1 MDIRITKE
9 IFEMAVPAFKSPT
22 PSTFE
27 KVQPFL
33 EDAEYCIVSLLSGF
47 EPETNELQSR
57 VEHLICTLAA
67 YKAIPELDLV
77 LTPTGFGVVNN
88 QNQAPASQARVA
100 ALTESLRKRVSDAT
114 DLLLFGLKKEPLWN
128 ETARAKGIFS
138 SLLWCPTI
146 VRRYGIKLKEDGV
159 SKDVYADEFKAL
171 AHEIELA
178 ETDVRMALGAELYY
192 VLCQKER
199 KNELSAAYEILA
211 ERTRTLMATDIMRGS
226 YPRSYLSARRDFER
240 TLGQFANQ
248 LPEYINSSEYRA
260 KKAKRYE
267 NKKDDPTFFFG

>member
-9 IFEMAVPAFKSPT
+9 IFEMAIPAFKSPT
-22 PSTFE
+22 PSIFE

-33 EDAEYCIVSLLSGF
+33 EDAEYCVISLLSGF
-47 EPETNELQSR
+47 EPSTEEMQSR

-67 YKAIPELDLV
+67 YKAVPELDLV
-77 LTPTGFGVVNN
+77 LTSTGFGVVSN

-100 ALTESLRKRVSDAT
+100 ALTESLRRRTSDAT
-114 DLLLFGLKKEPLWN
+114 DLLLFDLKKEPLWN
-128 ETARAKGIFS
+128 ETPRAERIFR

-146 VRRYGIKLKEDGV
+146 VRRYGIKLKEGGA
-159 SKDVYADEFKAL
+159 SKEVYTEEFEAL

-178 ETDVRMALGAELYY
+178 ESDVRMALGAELYY
-192 VLCQKER
+192 TLCQKER

-211 ERTRTLMATDIMRGS
+211 ERTRVLMAATIMNAS
-226 YPRSYLSARRDFER
+226 YPRSYITARRDFER
-240 TLGQFANQ
+240 TLDQFSDQ